1 MEREVHPLD
10 LHVVL
15 VLEFLN
21 THGTEI
27 APGSDVVGENLHR
40 DGFGHD
46 ASSGLLSSEFSDR
59 PSPPRLCQG
68 LRIRRRSARC
78 PPRATA
84 STTSRAPY
92 SMTLSARSRTLRGI
106 VSWSALAVR
115 RFTTVS
121 NFSVCCLGFSAAFAP
136 LKTLSTRR
144 AEGFRHQESRRRS
157 RAG

>member
-46 ASSGLLSSEFSDR
+46 ASSRLLSSECSDR
-59 PSPPRLCQG
+59 PSPLRPCQG
-68 LRIRRRSARC
+68 PASGVEARDVHRERIE
-78 PPRATA
+78 
-84 STTSRAPY
+84 TSRAPY

-106 VSWSALAVR
+106 VSWSAFAVR

-121 NFSVCCLGFSAAFAP
+121 NFSGCCIGMSAGFAP
-136 LKTLSTRR
+136 LKIRSTK
-144 AEGFRHQESRRRS
+144 
-157 RAG
+157 